1 MTSVPYQNA
10 TWRHRNMEVVIAEN
24 PADAGSIA
32 ATPIVALY
40 GENPRA
46 VLGLATGSTP
56 TTLYDALAQQVE
68 TNALTL
74 AEASAY
80 LLDDYVGLAEH
91 HPQRYR
97 NVIDRDFT
105 SKVDI
110 APTRVYGPDGLAD
123 DLVAECAAYEQS
135 IADSGDIDLQCIGVG
150 GSGNIG
156 FNESGVS
163 LESRTHIET
172 HTAQTRSDN
181 ARFFDDDID
190 AVPVYGLTQGVA
202 TIMDAQHVVVMA
214 SGEHKAEAVRHIVE
228 GPVTTMCPGSVLQQ
242 HPHATLVL
250 DRAAASHLRRVPGE
264 GEATG

>member
-1 MTSVPYQNA
+1 
-10 TWRHRNMEVVIAEN
+10 MEVVIAEN

-80 LLDDYVGLAEH
+80 LLDDYVGLAEQ

-110 APTRVYGPDGLAD
+110 DPARVYGPDGLAD
-123 DLVAECAAYEQS
+123 DLVAECADYEQS
-135 IADSGDIDLQCIGVG
+135 IAGSGGIDLQILGVG
-150 GSGNIG
+150 SNGHIG
-156 FNESGVS
+156 FNEPGAS

-172 HTAQTRSDN
+172 LTTQTRSDN
-181 ARFFDDDID
+181 ARFFDGDID
-190 AVPVYGLTQGVA
+190 TVPVYGLTQGVA
-202 TIMDAQHVVVMA
+202 TIMDARHVVVMA
-214 SGEHKAEAVRHIVE
+214 TGEHKAEAVRHLAE
-228 GPVTTMCPGSVLQQ
+228 GPITTSCPGSVLQQ
-242 HPHATLVL
+242 HPRATLVL
-250 DRAAASHLRRVPGE
+250 DPPAASRLRRGVGQGRP
-264 GEATG
+264 TGRNAR